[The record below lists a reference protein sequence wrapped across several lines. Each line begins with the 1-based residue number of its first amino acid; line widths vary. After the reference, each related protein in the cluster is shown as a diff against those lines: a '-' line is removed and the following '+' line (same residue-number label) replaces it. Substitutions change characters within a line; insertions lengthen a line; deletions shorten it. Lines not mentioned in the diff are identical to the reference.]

1 MLKEIYVSN
10 KKCNV
15 IYILVGSICTGKI
28 TKKAEMNKFKDRRE
42 REIDLYIFSLSKC

>member
-15 IYILVGSICTGKI
+15 IYILVGKNICTGKI
-28 TKKAEMNKFKDRRE
+28 TKKQK
-42 REIDLYIFSLSKC
+42 